1 MKLSKKCCISFV
13 LPYIIEIYEK
23 VKSQLA
29 LKVVNR
35 QVELTSPI
43 SGAIQAAKKKKR
55 YWQILITRLQIKSH
69 FLVQSSPFKQLMI
82 EIF

>member
-1 MKLSKKCCISFV
+1 MLHLICSV
-13 LPYIIEIYEK
+13 LYIIEIHEK

-29 LKVVNR
+29 LKAVNR
-35 QVELTSPI
+35 QVELTNPI
-43 SGAIQAAKKKKR
+43 SGAIQAAKKIR

>member
-1 MKLSKKCCISFV
+1 MNRSKKCCISFV
-13 LPYIIEIYEK
+13 LSYIIEIYEK

-29 LKVVNR
+29 LKAVNS
-35 QVELTSPI
+35 QVELTNPI
-43 SGAIQAAKKKKR
+43 SGATQAAEKIR

>member
-1 MKLSKKCCISFV
+1 
-13 LPYIIEIYEK
+13 
-23 VKSQLA
+23 
-29 LKVVNR
+29 LKAVNR
-35 QVELTSPI
+35 QVELTNPI
-43 SGAIQAAKKKKR
+43 SGAIQAAKKIR